1 MLVLRHSLAA
11 DATSPLDFSMKTLGL
26 TGGIG
31 MGKSTVAEW
40 LRERPVCVV
49 DTDEIARQVV
59 APGQSA
65 LTEIRGVFG
74 AGVFAPDGTLQR
86 AALAEKIFAD
96 VSARRRLEAILHP
109 RIRAEWRAQ
118 LDRWRAADVRLAVVV
133 IPLLFEIE
141 VQAEFDVT
149 ICVSCSAATQHQRL
163 RARGWPPAQIA
174 QRIQAQ
180 LPVAQKM
187 ARASYVLWN
196 EGDRSVLAAQLDSLF
211 ARWG

>member
-1 MLVLRHSLAA
+1 
-11 DATSPLDFSMKTLGL
+11 MKTLGL

-31 MGKSTVAEW
+31 MGKSTVAEL
-40 LRERPVCVV
+40 LRKRPVCVV